1 MNTWI
6 SNDPHYNSL
15 SNGGRVN
22 QMMNKA
28 SLIRKVVSVG
38 FVILLASCGSYG
50 PRSMDR
56 DQLDYGNSIGENWK
70 NQMLAN
76 IVKLRFVDMPVF
88 VDVGAIVSGYSLST
102 TVNGR
107 LGVSD
112 NLIGGNSQGIG
123 ASGTY
128 TDRPTITY
136 MPKTGDDYLRAILE
150 PVAPTS
156 LLALIQAGYSSEL
169 LFTWAVEAINGVHNW
184 SVSRRGSNGGGSADP
199 EFIEYVALMQELQTL
214 GAIGFELTSDEDEKN
229 GIILRLKKQGLPE
242 STIKKS
248 RRAAEIIGL
257 DPEREQFHVIYAPFK
272 SAPDTLS
279 IQTRS
284 VIQMLSAMAGF
295 IDVPAE
301 KAAYAAPG
309 YDVSGTSL
317 RPFQVRSGKDRPDES
332 FAQVKYQ
339 GYWYWI
345 DNSDIGSKRVF
356 TLMLFI
362 TTLTNQANDANAPVL
377 TIPTQ

>member
-1 MNTWI
+1 
-6 SNDPHYNSL
+6 
-15 SNGGRVN
+15 
-22 QMMNKA
+22 MNKA
-28 SLIRKVVSVG
+28 TLIRKVVITIG
-38 FVILLASCGSYG
+38 LGMLLASCGSYG

-56 DQLDYGNSIGENWK
+56 DQLDYGNSIGDNWK

-76 IVKLRFVDMPVF
+76 IVKIRYVDMPVF
-88 VDVGAIVSGYSLST
+88 VDVGSIVSGYSLST

-107 LGVSD
+107 LGFSD
-112 NLIGGNSQGIG
+112 SFTGGPTQGLG

-136 MPKTGDDYLRAILE
+136 MPKTGDDYLRSIIE
-150 PVAPTS
+150 PIEPAS

-184 SVSRRGSNGGGSADP
+184 SVSRKSSSGRSSSADP
-199 EFIEYVALMQELQTL
+199 EFIEYVSLMQELQVL
-214 GAIGFELTSDEDEKN
+214 GAIGFKLKSDENDKHD
-229 GIILRLKKQGLPE
+229 IIFRLNKQGLSE
-242 STIKKS
+242 STIQKGK
-248 RRAAEIIGL
+248 RAAEIIGL
-257 DPEREQFHVIYAPFK
+257 DPEQEQFRVIYAPFK
-272 SAPDTLS
+272 SDSETLS

-284 VIQMLSAMAGF
+284 VLQMLSAMAGF

-301 KAAYAAPG
+301 KTVNASPG
-309 YDVSGTSL
+309 YDDSGTSR
-317 RPFQVRSGKDRPDES
+317 RPFQVRSGKDRPDQS

-345 DNSDIGSKRVF
+345 DDSDITSKRVF

-362 TTLTNQANDANAPVL
+362 TTLTNTANEARAPVL

>member
-1 MNTWI
+1 
-6 SNDPHYNSL
+6 
-15 SNGGRVN
+15 
-22 QMMNKA
+22 MNKS
-28 SLIRKVVSVG
+28 SLIRKVAMVAGIGV
-38 FVILLASCGSYG
+38 LLASCGSYG

-56 DQLDYGNSIGENWK
+56 DQLNYGNSIGDNWK

-76 IVKLRFVDMPVF
+76 IVKIRYVDMPVF
-88 VDVGAIVSGYSLST
+88 VDVGSIVSGYSLST

-107 LGVSD
+107 LGFSD
-112 NLIGGNSQGIG
+112 SFTGGNSQGLG

-136 MPKTGDDYLRAILE
+136 MPKTGDDYLRAIIE
-150 PVAPTS
+150 PVSPSS

-169 LFTWAVEAINGVHNW
+169 LFTWAVESINGVHNW
-184 SVSRRGSNGGGSADP
+184 SGSRRSSHRNSNADP
-199 EFIEYVALMQELQTL
+199 EFIEFVALMQELQAL
-214 GAIGFELTSDEDEKN
+214 GAVGFELVSHENEKHSV
-229 GIILRLKKQGLPE
+229 IFRLKKEGLPE
-242 STIKKS
+242 STIEKS
-248 RRAAEIIGL
+248 RRAGEIIGL
-257 DPEREQFHVIYAPFK
+257 DPDHEQFRVIYAPFK
-272 SAPDTLS
+272 SDASTLS

-301 KAAYAAPG
+301 QAAYAAPG
-309 YDVSGTSL
+309 YDVSGNSR
-317 RPFQVRSGKDRPDES
+317 RPFRVHSGEDRPEQS
-332 FAQVKYQ
+332 FAEVKYQ
-339 GYWYWI
+339 GHWYWI
-345 DNSDIGSKRVF
+345 DNTDIVSKRVF

>member
-1 MNTWI
+1 M
-6 SNDPHYNSL
+6 S
-15 SNGGRVN
+15 
-22 QMMNKA
+22 QA
-28 SLIRKVVSVG
+28 SLIQKASM
-38 FVILLASCGSYG
+38 VIGIVMLLASCGSYG
-50 PRSMDR
+50 PKSMDR
-56 DQLDYGNSIGENWK
+56 DQLDYGNSIGSNLK

-76 IVKLRFVDMPVF
+76 IVKIRYVDMPVF
-88 VDVGAIVSGYSLST
+88 VDVGSIVSGYSLST
-102 TVNGR
+102 TVNGN
-107 LGVSD
+107 LGF
-112 NLIGGNSQGIG
+112 GNSFTGGDTQGLG

-156 LLALIQAGYSSEL
+156 LLALIQAGYSTEL

-184 SVSRRGSNGGGSADP
+184 SLSRSSGNRSGTADP
-199 EFIEYVALMQELQTL
+199 EFLEYVALMQELQVL
-214 GAIGFELTSDEDEKN
+214 GALGFELSSEEEGKN
-229 GIILRLKKQGLPE
+229 DIIFRLKKQGLPE
-242 STIKKS
+242 STLQKS

-257 DPEREQFHVIYAPFK
+257 DPKREQFRVIYAPFK
-272 SAPDTLS
+272 SDSSTLS

-301 KAAYAAPG
+301 KAAHAAPG
-309 YDVSGTSL
+309 YDVSAISR
-317 RPFQVRSGKDRPDES
+317 RPFQVHSGKDRPDES

-339 GYWYWI
+339 DYWYWV
-345 DNSDIGSKRVF
+345 DNSDIASKRVF

-362 TTLTNQANDANAPVL
+362 TTLTNQSNDQNAPVL

>member
-1 MNTWI
+1 MGVF
-6 SNDPHYNSL
+6 DKPGFRSL
-15 SNGGRVN
+15 VAAVAVCA
-22 QMMNKA
+22 M
-28 SLIRKVVSVG
+28 
-38 FVILLASCGSYG
+38 LAGCSSYG
-50 PRSMDR
+50 PKSMDR

-88 VDVGAIVSGYSLST
+88 VDVGSIVSGYSLET

-107 LGVSD
+107 LGWGDSFT
-112 NLIGGNSQGIG
+112 GGSTQGLG
-123 ASGTY
+123 AQGKF

-136 MPKTGDDYLRAILE
+136 MPKTGNDYLRSILE
-150 PVAPTS
+150 PIEPKS

-184 SVSRRGSNGGGSADP
+184 SATARSERTADP
-199 EFIEYVALMQELQTL
+199 EFFEFVTLMQELQYR
-214 GAIGFELTSDEDEKN
+214 GAVGFELKSNPETGES
-229 GIILRLKKQGLPE
+229 IIFVLNKEGLAE
-242 STIKKS
+242 STLEKS
-248 RRAAEIIGL
+248 RRVSELINLEPGL
-257 DPEREQFHVIYAPFK
+257 DRYRVIYAPFR
-272 SAPDTLS
+272 SGPDTLS

-284 VIQMLSAMAGF
+284 VIQMLGAMAGF

-301 KAAYAAPG
+301 IAHFAAPG
-309 YDVSGTSL
+309 HDVSTVAK
-317 RPFQVRSGKDRPDES
+317 RPFRVLSSKERPEDS
-332 FAQVKYQ
+332 FTQVKYD

-345 DNSDIGSKRVF
+345 ENSDMASKRVF

-362 TTLTNQANDANAPVL
+362 TTLTNQANTQKAPVL

>member
-1 MNTWI
+1 VYQT
-6 SNDPHYNSL
+6 
-15 SNGGRVN
+15 V
-22 QMMNKA
+22 KKT
-28 SLIRKVVSVG
+28 SLIQKAVMAGLVM
-38 FVILLASCGSYG
+38 LLASCGSYG

-56 DQLDYGNSIGENWK
+56 DQLDYGNSIGDNLK

-76 IVKLRFVDMPVF
+76 IVKIRYVDMPVF
-88 VDVGAIVSGYSLST
+88 IDVGSIVSGYSLST
-102 TVNGR
+102 TVNGK
-107 LGVSD
+107 LGFSD
-112 NLIGGNSQGIG
+112 SFFGGGTQGLG

-150 PVAPTS
+150 PVAPTN

-184 SVSRRGSNGGGSADP
+184 SVSRSGSNRGGRADP
-199 EFIEYVALMQELQTL
+199 EFIEFVALMQELQTL
-214 GAIGFELTSDEDEKN
+214 GAVGFELTADENEEH
-229 GIILRLKKQGLPE
+229 GIIFRLKKQGLPE
-242 STIKKS
+242 STIQKS
-248 RRAAEIIGL
+248 RRTSEIIGL
-257 DPEREQFHVIYAPFK
+257 DPDQEQFRVIYAPFRTD
-272 SAPDTLS
+272 SSTLA

-301 KAAYAAPG
+301 KTAYAAPG
-309 YDVSGTSL
+309 YDTSGTTR

-332 FAQVKYQ
+332 FAQIKYQ
-339 GYWYWI
+339 GYWYWVE
-345 DNSDIGSKRVF
+345 NSDIASKRVF

-362 TTLTNQANDANAPVL
+362 TTLTNQTSNANAPVL

>member
-1 MNTWI
+1 MTM
-6 SNDPHYNSL
+6 
-15 SNGGRVN
+15 VN
-22 QMMNKA
+22 
-28 SLIRKVVSVG
+28 LIRKAAMTVCLG
-38 FVILLASCGSYG
+38 ILLASCGSYG
-50 PRSMDR
+50 PRTMDR
-56 DQLDYGNSIGENWK
+56 DQLNYGNSIGDNWK

-76 IVKLRFVDMPVF
+76 IVKIRYVDMPVF
-88 VDVGAIVSGYSLST
+88 VDVGSIVSGYSLST

-107 LGVSD
+107 LGFGDSFT
-112 NLIGGNSQGIG
+112 GGSSQGLG

-150 PVAPTS
+150 PVAPSS

-184 SVSRRGSNGGGSADP
+184 SVSRKNSLRSSDADP
-199 EFIEYVALMQELQTL
+199 EFIEYVALMQELQLL
-214 GAIGFELTSDEDEKN
+214 GAVGFELVSQEDEQHS
-229 GIILRLKKQGLPE
+229 IILRLRKEDLPE
-242 STIKKS
+242 STLQKS

-257 DPEREQFHVIYAPFK
+257 DPDREQFRVIYAPFK
-272 SAPDTLS
+272 SDSTTLS

-309 YDVSGTSL
+309 YDASIGSQ
-317 RPFQVRSGKDRPDES
+317 RPFQVHSGKDRPEQS
-332 FAQVKYQ
+332 FAEVKYQ
-339 GYWYWI
+339 DYWYWI
-345 DNSDIGSKRVF
+345 DNSDIASKRVF

-362 TTLTNQANDANAPVL
+362 TTLTNQANDENEPVL

>member
-1 MNTWI
+1 M
-6 SNDPHYNSL
+6 L
-15 SNGGRVN
+15 S
-22 QMMNKA
+22 
-28 SLIRKVVSVG
+28 
-38 FVILLASCGSYG
+38 
-50 PRSMDR
+50 
-56 DQLDYGNSIGENWK
+56 
-70 NQMLAN
+70 N
-76 IVKLRFVDMPVF
+76 IVKIRYVDMPVF
-88 VDVGAIVSGYSLST
+88 VDVGSIVSGYSLST
-102 TVNGR
+102 TVNGY
-107 LGVSD
+107 LGFNDSFTGS
-112 NLIGGNSQGIG
+112 NTQGLG

-150 PVAPTS
+150 PVAPTR
-156 LLALIQAGYSSEL
+156 LLALIQAGYSSKL

-184 SVSRRGSNGGGSADP
+184 SVSRRNSNRSGSADP
-199 EFIEYVALMQELQTL
+199 EFIEFVELMQELQAL
-214 GAIGFELTSDEDEKN
+214 GAVGFELTSDESEKH
-229 GIILRLKKQGLPE
+229 GIIFGLKKQGLSE
-242 STIKKS
+242 SAIQKS
-248 RRAAEIIGL
+248 TRATEIIGL
-257 DPEREQFHVIYAPFK
+257 DPKQEQFRVIYAPFK
-272 SAPDTLS
+272 SDSVTLA

-301 KAAYAAPG
+301 KATYAAPG
-309 YDVSGTSL
+309 YDVSDTSR

-345 DNSDIGSKRVF
+345 DNSDITSKRLF

>member
-1 MNTWI
+1 
-6 SNDPHYNSL
+6 
-15 SNGGRVN
+15 
-22 QMMNKA
+22 MNKL
-28 SLIRKVVSVG
+28 SLIRKVAITVG
-38 FVILLASCGSYG
+38 LGMLLASCGSYG

-56 DQLDYGNSIGENWK
+56 DQLNYGNSIGDNWK
-70 NQMLAN
+70 NQMLGN
-76 IVKLRFVDMPVF
+76 IVKIRYVDMPVF
-88 VDVGAIVSGYSLST
+88 VDVGSIVSGYSLST

-107 LGVSD
+107 LGFGDSFSS
-112 NLIGGNSQGIG
+112 GNSQGIG

-184 SVSRRGSNGGGSADP
+184 SVSRRSNNRSGNADP
-199 EFIEYVALMQELQTL
+199 EFIEYVALMQELQVL
-214 GAIGFELTSDEDEKN
+214 GAIGFELVTEENDKH
-229 GIILRLKKQGLPE
+229 GIIFRLKKEGLPE
-242 STIKKS
+242 STIQKG

-257 DPEREQFHVIYAPFK
+257 DPNQERFRVIYAPFK
-272 SAPDTLS
+272 SDSSTLS

-301 KAAYAAPG
+301 QAAHAAPG
-309 YDVSGTSL
+309 YDVSGTSR
-317 RPFQVRSGKDRPDES
+317 RPFQVHSGKDRPEQS
-332 FAQVKYQ
+332 FAEVKYQ

-345 DNSDIGSKRVF
+345 ENSDIASKRVF

-362 TTLTNQANDANAPVL
+362 TTLTNQANDANAPIL

>member
-1 MNTWI
+1 MSPNAI
-6 SNDPHYNSL
+6 VRKL
-15 SNGGRVN
+15 SIMFG
-22 QMMNKA
+22 
-28 SLIRKVVSVG
+28 II
-38 FVILLASCGSYG
+38 ILLASCGSYG
-50 PRSMDR
+50 PKSMDR
-56 DQLDYGNSIGENWK
+56 DQLDYGNSIGDNWK
-70 NQMLAN
+70 NQMLGN
-76 IVKLRFVDMPVF
+76 IVKIRYVDMPVF
-88 VDVGAIVSGYSLST
+88 VDVGSIVSGYSLST

-107 LGVSD
+107 LGFGDSFT
-112 NLIGGNSQGIG
+112 GGDSQGLG

-156 LLALIQAGYSSEL
+156 VLSLIQAGYSSEL

-184 SVSRRGSNGGGSADP
+184 SVSRKSIHRSERADP
-199 EFIEYVALMQELQTL
+199 EFIEYVTLMQELQVL
-214 GAIGFELTSDEDEKN
+214 GAIGFELHSDEDGKHDV
-229 GIILRLKKQGLPE
+229 IFRLKKQGVPE
-242 STIKKS
+242 SILQKS
-248 RRAAEIIGL
+248 RRAGEIIGL
-257 DPEREQFHVIYAPFK
+257 DPGQEQFRVVYAPFK
-272 SAPDTLS
+272 VDSTTLS

-301 KAAYAAPG
+301 KAAHAAPG
-309 YDVSGTSL
+309 YDLSTTTR
-317 RPFQVRSGKDRPDES
+317 RPFQVRTGKDRPEES

-339 GYWYWI
+339 DYWYWI
-345 DNSDIGSKRVF
+345 DNTDIESKRVF

-362 TTLTNQANDANAPVL
+362 TTLTNQANDNNAPVL